1 MGKPRGATGTVA
13 GIAATAVAHMFE
25 KMLKDMPAIFQ
36 RTTAAEWLRGQY
48 PGMDTA
54 TVEALLLALSRTPGV
69 QQLPRAQYRQD
80 KKKGAYYARN
90 RNWSMSLG
98 NVGIKD
104 AHVLVGELSECC
116 LTPTLARLRKRLREG
131 LNALEEDYRD
141 RK

>member
-1 MGKPRGATGTVA
+1 
-13 GIAATAVAHMFE
+13 MFE

-80 KKKGAYYARN
+80 KKRET
-90 RNWSMSLG
+90 
-98 NVGIKD
+98 D
-104 AHVLVGELSECC
+104 H
-116 LTPTLARLRKRLREG
+116 KRLGHSKDIQVLLR
-131 LNALEEDYRD
+131 ALPAFRT
-141 RK
+141 KMSS